1 MVTSAFDQD
10 TVLLMPENMFLSTET
25 ELTQYFIKDW
35 SLSFW
40 NKGEWLT
47 QNFSKVISINLQ
59 ILLMKE
65 LRCKLFSRED

>member
-1 MVTSAFDQD
+1 MITSAFDQD
-10 TVLLMPENMFLSTET
+10 TVQLMPENMFLSTET

-47 QNFSKVISINLQ
+47 
-59 ILLMKE
+59 
-65 LRCKLFSRED
+65 